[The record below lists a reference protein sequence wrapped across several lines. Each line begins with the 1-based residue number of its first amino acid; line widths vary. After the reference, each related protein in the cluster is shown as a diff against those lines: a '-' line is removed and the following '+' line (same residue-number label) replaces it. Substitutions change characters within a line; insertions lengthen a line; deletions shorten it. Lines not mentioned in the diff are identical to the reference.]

1 MTVTIKSTVVHFAH
15 EGFLLSSL
23 SHRSMASVWLP
34 SALDGDE
41 DEDSDPES
49 VGLDERTV
57 ETAQRMKLRL
67 QLRAWEAHFRK
78 HEGHAAT
85 YEDKKLD
92 RKYQSLRSQLRQAE
106 LAWKAAQKERA
117 ALDELDDMM
126 SSRSGFSSSSKRT
139 MERGRPSKEPMSG
152 RLRVL
157 SSRRE
162 PSSSRRRSDT
172 MKKGG
177 ALGHGGGGGTDEGL
191 RPKDMAWSG
200 GADRRAVYCSVAAR
214 AGEMERKY
222 ADDMAKDGFSS
233 EKKSRPRARIVPSS
247 SADGDDDGGSGRL
260 DPKQRLQAQQQR
272 QQQRQQRQQRL
283 MALAQAGAPTAGDL
297 DQGSRQ
303 AVLSG
308 GAAAQDGSVVS
319 VGAPSGSAPP
329 KVKKRARFADDVEA
343 A

>member
-1 MTVTIKSTVVHFAH
+1 
-15 EGFLLSSL
+15 
-23 SHRSMASVWLP
+23 MASVWLP

-78 HEGHAAT
+78 HEGRAAT

-126 SSRSGFSSSSKRT
+126 SSRSGFSSSSKRL
-139 MERGRPSKEPMSG
+139 MERGRPSKESMSG

-172 MKKGG
+172 MKQGG

-233 EKKSRPRARIVPSS
+233 EKKSRARARIVPSS

-272 QQQRQQRQQRL
+272 QQQRQQRL
-283 MALAQAGAPTAGDL
+283 MALAQAGAPAAGDL

-319 VGAPSGSAPP
+319 VDAPSGSAPP
-329 KVKKRARFADDVEA
+329 KVKKRARFADDDEA
-343 A
+343 AFFHQ